1 MTLKELLPVIVGSKY
16 RLLDMK
22 DNEFLIENLD
32 LKKVQVIRIVPIIER
47 ENVEEGYY
55 VTSNFT
61 AMFNIFI
68 DNF

>member
-32 LKKVQVIRIVPIIER
+32 LEKVQVIRIVPVIET
-47 ENVEEGYY
+47 ENVEEGYC